1 MLWVVTAPPPA
12 IELPVRRGA
21 VTVRQGSLEDDLDA
35 LHVGDPMWWGK
46 DFTAE
51 RIASSP
57 PGTPY
62 TMLVGE
68 LDGRP
73 VADAFILGL
82 GIKAQGYAMAD
93 LYVLPDARG
102 RGVGR
107 AVRDALT
114 ESTRAY
120 GLPGWSTS
128 IPEADQRSVAVAE
141 RWGLVWMGHH
151 RESVL
156 ELDALDRD
164 TMDEAIRRAEQA
176 GNRLEPLPD
185 DADASAWRAVYD
197 LMMEVWGDAPDA
209 EGATEQMPYEV
220 FRGFFPHPSNVL
232 LAWRGDDRVGLTT
245 VMDRRKDDAV
255 NTFFTGVVRLH
266 RRRPRRAGWRPLDGP
281 QGEARPA
288 AARTGGAP
296 ALHAEHGPERGHPG
310 GQRPAR
316 VPRRERLL
324 RLRPRGGRGDPLT
337 AAPSGSRHTRR

>member
-1 MLWVVTAPPPA
+1 MLSGVIAPPPA
-12 IELPVRRGA
+12 IELPVQRGA

-46 DFTAE
+46 DFLAE
-51 RIASSP
+51 RIASTP

-82 GIKAQGYAMAD
+82 GVMAKGYAMAD
-93 LYVLPDARG
+93 LFVLAGARG

-141 RWGLVWMGHH
+141 RWGLVRMGHH

-156 ELDALDRD
+156 ELDALDPD
-164 TMDEAIRRAEQA
+164 TTAAVVRKAEQA
-176 GNRLEPLPD
+176 GFRLEPLPD
-185 DADASAWRAVYD
+185 DADDSAWRAAYD
-197 LMMEVWGDAPDA
+197 LMMEVWADAPDA

-220 FRGFFPHPSNVL
+220 FRGFFPRPSHVL
-232 LAWRGDDRVGLTT
+232 LAWRGDDRVGITA
-245 VMDRRKDDAV
+245 VIDRRKDDAV
-255 NTFFTGVVRLH
+255 NTFFTGVVRGA
-266 RRRPRRAGWRPLDGP
+266 RRVGLSTALK
-281 QGEARPA
+281 ARH
-288 AARTGGAP
+288 
-296 ALHAEHGPERGHPG
+296 AL
-310 GQRPAR
+310 
-316 VPRRERLL
+316 LL
-324 RLRPRGGRGDPLT
+324 RDRGERRLYTQNMDQNAPIL
-337 AAPSGSRHTRR
+337 AANARLGFHVDTGFYDYGLAVAAQTR

>member
-1 MLWVVTAPPPA
+1 MLSLVIAPPPA

-141 RWGLVWMGHH
+141 RWGLVRTGHH

-164 TMDEAIRRAEQA
+164 TSDEAVRRAEQA

-185 DADASAWRAVYD
+185 DADESAWRAVYD

-220 FRGFFPHPSNVL
+220 FRGFFPHPSHVL
-232 LAWRGDDRVGLTT
+232 LAWRGDDRVGLTM
-245 VMDRRKDDAV
+245 VIDRRKDDAV
-255 NTFFTGVVRLH
+255 NTFFTGVVR
-266 RRRPRRAGWRPLDGP
+266 
-281 QGEARPA
+281 
-288 AARTGGAP
+288 GA
-296 ALHAEHGPERGHPG
+296 
-310 GQRPAR
+310 
-316 VPRRERLL
+316 
-324 RLRPRGGRGDPLT
+324 RGGGLSTALKARHALLLHDRGERRLYTQNMDQN
-337 AAPSGSRHTRR
+337 AAILAANARLGFHVESGFYDYGLAVATETR